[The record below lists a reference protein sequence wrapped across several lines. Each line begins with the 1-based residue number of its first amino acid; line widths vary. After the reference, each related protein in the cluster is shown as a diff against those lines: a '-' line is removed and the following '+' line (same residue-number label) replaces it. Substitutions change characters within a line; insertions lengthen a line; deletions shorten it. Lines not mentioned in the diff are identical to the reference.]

1 MELEGPHLACHCQFS
16 QRCHADVIIR
26 LFITLKES
34 RLCDLSAPPPSDAQA
49 LADAAARRAPLD
61 NISVGE
67 ATRAQRRPAMQAGH
81 GEPLMVGRGNTRRV
95 LIGGASLCSPG
106 MWTPERRLQPTGVAA
121 KLHEA
126 LCFELTKLGNSREG
140 GLEGLLADLTAG
152 RLLESP
158 FSGRSDTAV
167 EGLRR

>member
-1 MELEGPHLACHCQFS
+1 
-16 QRCHADVIIR
+16 
-26 LFITLKES
+26 
-34 RLCDLSAPPPSDAQA
+34 
-49 LADAAARRAPLD
+49 
-61 NISVGE
+61 
-67 ATRAQRRPAMQAGH
+67 MQAGH

-106 MWTPERRLQPTGVAA
+106 MWTPERRLRPTGVAA

-158 FSGRSDTAV
+158 FPAEATQQLRDYVADLTTPRRVSLNPGKELQPQPVDVLLLGIVLRALGDPDWKDMRTYAV
-167 EGLRR
+167 GVPLGLGVYLPRTPAVCPLS